1 MSTILLIGG
10 SGQIGRELARVLPTV
25 GTLYIADRTQCDLRR
40 PQTLIDAVDVVRPT
54 VVINAAAYT
63 AVDKAEDEPALA
75 TAVNA
80 GAPGVLAHAARRHGA
95 LFVHYSTDYVFDGR
109 KQGAYSESDPVN
121 PLSTYGRTKLAGERA
136 VRDAG
141 GDHLIFRTSWIYA
154 PHGRNFLLTMLHLAK
169 EREQLRVV
177 ADQVGAPTTA
187 RLVAEATVQVLRQD
201 IARRRLHCFE
211 SGLLHLTASGKTSWY
226 GFASA
231 LIAAAQIDLPPFKCR
246 EIVPITTAEYPLPAT
261 RPANSLLDCARLAQ
275 RYGMRMPSWDI
286 GMQLCLEELHSG
298 VADRSTMLSRS
309 SRVTQR
315 MLVG

>member
-10 SGQIGRELARVLPTV
+10 SGQIGRELARVLPSI

-54 VVINAAAYT
+54 IIINAAAYT
-63 AVDKAEDEPALA
+63 AVDKAEDELALA

-141 GDHLIFRTSWIYA
+141 GEHLIVRTSWIYA
-154 PHGRNFLLTMLHLAK
+154 PHGKNFLLTMLRLAK

-177 ADQVGAPTTA
+177 ADQVGAPTAA

-201 IARRRLHCFE
+201 IARRRLGCFE

-226 GFASA
+226 GFATA
-231 LIAAAQIDLPPFKCR
+231 LIAAAQMGSPSFKCR
-246 EIVPITTAEYPLPAT
+246 EIVPITTAEYPLPAQ
-261 RPANSLLDCARLAQ
+261 RPANSVLDCARLAQ
-275 RYGMRMPSWDI
+275 RYGLRLPSWGI
-286 GMQLCLEELHSG
+286 GMQQCLEEMYAGSAG
-298 VADRSTMLSRS
+298 RS
-309 SRVTQR
+309 STFPRSLRATQR
-315 MLVG
+315 MELG

>member
-10 SGQIGRELARVLPTV
+10 SGQIGSELAKVLPAI

-40 PQTLIDAVDVVRPT
+40 PQSLIDAVDVVRPT

-109 KQGAYSESDPVN
+109 KQGAYSERDPVN

-136 VRDAG
+136 VRDAAG
-141 GDHLIFRTSWIYA
+141 EHLIIRTSWIYA
-154 PHGRNFLLTMLHLAK
+154 PQGKNFLLTMLRLAK

-177 ADQVGAPTTA
+177 ADQVGAPTAA

-201 IARRRLHCFE
+201 IARRRLGCFE

-231 LIAAAQIDLPPFKCR
+231 LIAAAQMESQSFKCR
-246 EIVPITTAEYPLPAT
+246 EIVPITTAEYPLPAQ
-261 RPANSLLDCARLAQ
+261 RPANSVLDCARLAQ
-275 RYGMRMPSWDI
+275 RYGLRMPSWDM
-286 GMQLCLEELHSG
+286 GMQLCLEEMYAG
-298 VADRSTMLSRS
+298 AAGRSSAFSRS
-309 SRVTQR
+309 FRAAQR
-315 MLVG
+315 MQLG

>member
-10 SGQIGRELARVLPTV
+10 TGQIGRELARVLPAL

-63 AVDKAEDEPALA
+63 AVDKAEELPTLA

-109 KQGAYSESDPVN
+109 KQGAYGEGDPVN
-121 PLSTYGRTKLAGERA
+121 PLSAYGRSKLAGERA
-136 VRDAG
+136 VRESG
-141 GDHLIFRTSWIYA
+141 CDHLILRTSWVYA
-154 PHGRNFLLTMLHLAK
+154 AHGRNFLLTMLRLAA

-177 ADQVGAPTTA
+177 ADQVGAPTAA
-187 RLVAEATVQVLRQD
+187 RLIAESTVQILRQD
-201 IARRRLHCFE
+201 IARRRLERFE
-211 SGLLHLTASGKTSWY
+211 SGLFHLAAAGKTSWH

-231 LIAAAQIDLPPFKCR
+231 IIAAAQAKSRSLRCR
-246 EIVPITTAEYPLPAT
+246 EIVPITTAEYPLPAS

-275 RYGMRMPSWDI
+275 RYGLRMPSWHT
-286 GMQLCLEELHSG
+286 GMQLCLEELHAGAASLSS
-298 VADRSTMLSRS
+298 ASSRS
-309 SRVTQR
+309 SRAAQR
-315 MLVG
+315 MELG

>member
-10 SGQIGRELARVLPTV
+10 SGQIGRELTRVLPAL
-25 GTLYIADRTQCDLRR
+25 GTLYIADRKQCDLRR

-63 AVDKAEDEPALA
+63 AVDKAEEEPALA

-109 KQGAYSESDPVN
+109 KQGAYGENDPVN
-121 PLSTYGRTKLAGERA
+121 PLSTYGRSKLAGERA
-136 VRDAG
+136 VRESG
-141 GDHLIFRTSWIYA
+141 CDHLVFRTSWVYA
-154 PHGRNFLLTMLHLAK
+154 AHGKNFLLTMLRLAA

-177 ADQVGAPTTA
+177 ADQMGAPTAA
-187 RLVAEATVQVLRQD
+187 RLIAESTVQILRQD
-201 IARRRLHCFE
+201 IARRRLGCFE
-211 SGLLHLTASGKTSWY
+211 SGLFHLTAAGKTSWH

-231 LIAAAQIDLPPFKCR
+231 IIAAAQAKSRAFRCR
-246 EIVPITTAEYPLPAT
+246 EIVPIATAEYPLPAP

-286 GMQLCLEELHSG
+286 GMQLCLEELHAG
-298 VADRSTMLSRS
+298 AVSRS
-309 SRVTQR
+309 SGLSRPSRATQR
-315 MLVG
+315 MGLG